1 MINNLVHIHLKLLQK
16 QQFEKKRKKKT
27 GDLIGNKIAYKI
39 TKPASRSIPQTI
51 SSKTEVTDAPPPVGK
66 SIISPYKT
74 KQIIDT
80 LWITY
85 VCK

>member
-16 QQFEKKRKKKT
+16 QQFRKKRKKKERKKKT

-39 TKPASRSIPQTI
+39 TKPASRSISQTI
-51 SSKTEVTDAPPPVGK
+51 SSKTEDTNSPPPVGK

-80 LWITY
+80 L
-85 VCK
+85 